1 MYDNL
6 KLKLHVVFF
15 FSICFYYI
23 ILFYKLMLRSSQQYL
38 KHAKK
43 TLLYT
48 HIFIDTYILHVTDTC
63 TVTANFA
70 KKKMHK
76 INFLFFRTLEKSEF
90 TDNIDK
96 SQVLISHALTIIF

>member
-1 MYDNL
+1 
-6 KLKLHVVFF
+6 
-15 FSICFYYI
+15 
-23 ILFYKLMLRSSQQYL
+23 MLRSSQQYL

-70 KKKMHK
+70 KKKDAQNQLFDFQ
-76 INFLFFRTLEKSEF
+76 NFRK
-90 TDNIDK
+90 K
-96 SQVLISHALTIIF
+96 